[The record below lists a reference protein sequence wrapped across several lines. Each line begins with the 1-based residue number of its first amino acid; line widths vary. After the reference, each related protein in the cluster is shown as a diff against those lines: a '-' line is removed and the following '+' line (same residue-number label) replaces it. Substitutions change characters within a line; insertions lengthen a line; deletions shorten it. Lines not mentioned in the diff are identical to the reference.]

1 LQTIQREL
9 KAANP
14 EINIEILGV
23 NEIGQD
29 SASAVA
35 LMTGGRN
42 LPLLQNT
49 ASQNVWS
56 RWGVVYRDVRIL
68 DAQNRLQGVFNVT
81 SQDLAI
87 AANRE
92 ALKAI
97 FLAAARASDSDADKL
112 PDVWEEKYFGGLTIS
127 PSQDSDGDGFD
138 QMTEFVFGTDPTNSN
153 SQPALVAGFTST
165 GRFTVTFRR
174 WAGSLFDYL
183 VNTSSTLAEWSAG
196 SNDLIAE
203 GEPRVLFDGTGTS
216 EITFSLIR
224 SKAEQPAG
232 FIRLKAVAK

>member
-1 LQTIQREL
+1 M
-9 KAANP
+9 NP

-29 SASAVA
+29 SPTAIA

-42 LPLLQNT
+42 LALLQNT
-49 ASQNVWS
+49 TSQNVWS

-68 DAQNRLQGVFNVT
+68 DAQNRLHGVFNVT
-81 SQDLAI
+81 SQDLGI
-87 AANRE
+87 SANRE

-112 PDVWEEKYFGGLTIS
+112 PDVWEEKYFGGLTIA
-127 PSQDSDGDGFD
+127 PEQDSDGDGFD

-153 SQPALVAGFTST
+153 SRPALMTGFTPT

-183 VNTSSTLAEWSAG
+183 LETSPNLAGWSA
-196 SNDLIAE
+196 DPDEIIAE

-216 EITFSLIR
+216 EITFSLVR
-224 SKAEQPAG
+224 SKTEQPTG
-232 FIRLKAVAK
+232 FIRLNATPR

>member
-1 LQTIQREL
+1 L
-9 KAANP
+9 KALHP
-14 EINIEILGV
+14 EINVEILGV
-23 NEIGQD
+23 NEIAQD
-29 SASAVA
+29 SSSAVA
-35 LMTGGRN
+35 LMTAGRN

-68 DAQNRLQGVFNVT
+68 DAQNRLHGVFNVT
-81 SQDLAI
+81 TKDLGI

-112 PDVWEEKYFGGLTIS
+112 PDVWEQKYFGGLTIS
-127 PSQDSDGDGFD
+127 PREDSDGDGFD
-138 QMTEFVFGTDPTNSN
+138 QLTEFVFGSDPTNSN
-153 SQPALVAGFTST
+153 SRPALVAGFTST
-165 GRFTVTFRR
+165 GRYTVTVRR

-183 VNTSSTLAEWSAG
+183 VNTSSNLTEWSAD
-196 SNDLIAE
+196 SNDIIAE

-216 EITFSLIR
+216 EITFSLVR
-224 SKAEQPAG
+224 SKTEQPAG